1 MKIYE
6 ISLRLLTTYL
16 VTDFDTIV
24 SQFKST
30 DYKTNQYWLCFA
42 VYMWWVQGRVHYG
55 AWSPGVWWADD
66 YWWVPFPP
74 CTGAWRP
81 VAGMC
86 KLDQVSPLR
95 PGEASYHNQGW
106 DMRPPVNNTIHHTW
120 GWHLLIFTSISL
132 PLSFNIGALE
142 DVTYL
147 NIKNISF
154 QHAKFP
160 PDDGL
165 HLPPLT
171 KVRRWVLCV
180 PSSRFLFPA
189 PRLEGKAV
197 ICAAGFIRVIG
208 FMVMVYCSQ
217 FVNSKNMETGMMS

>member
-165 HLPPLT
+165 TTDQGEEMSALCSKFKIPVSSSPFRGQGRHL
-171 KVRRWVLCV
+171 RGWVHPCY
-180 PSSRFLFPA
+180 RFYGYGILFT
-189 PRLEGKAV
+189 
-197 ICAAGFIRVIG
+197 ICKF
-208 FMVMVYCSQ
+208 
-217 FVNSKNMETGMMS
+217 